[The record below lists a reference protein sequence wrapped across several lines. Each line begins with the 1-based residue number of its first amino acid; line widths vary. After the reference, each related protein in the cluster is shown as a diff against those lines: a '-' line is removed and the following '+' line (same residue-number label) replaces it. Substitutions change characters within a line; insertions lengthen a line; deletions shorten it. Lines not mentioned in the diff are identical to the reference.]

1 MEVYVPTYSY
11 RCANCD
17 FAFDQYQAFTDDSLT
32 ICPNCGQPQ
41 LRKVFSDIGVTFKGS
56 GFYHND
62 SRAKPAGSKPGHHK
76 PASEKSGPEKS
87 GPDKAGASGSTGSGD
102 SSAKPKSDKTP
113 AAKPAASSASGS
125 SGKSGSTSS

>member
-1 MEVYVPTYSY
+1 VPTYSY

-76 PASEKSGPEKS
+76 PASEKSGP
-87 GPDKAGASGSTGSGD
+87 DKAGSSTSTGSGD
-102 SSAKPKSDKTP
+102 SSAKPKADKTP

-125 SGKSGSTSS
+125 SGKSGRSGSTSS

>member
-1 MEVYVPTYSY
+1 VPTYSY

-17 FAFDQYQAFTDDSLT
+17 FAFEQYQAFTDDSLT

-41 LRKVFSDIGVTFKGS
+41 LRKVFNDIGVSFKGS
-56 GFYHND
+56 GFYRTD

-76 PASEKSGPEKS
+76 SGSEKS
-87 GPDKAGASGSTGSGD
+87 GPDKTSPDKAGSSSTGSGD

-113 AAKPAASSASGS
+113 TAKPAASSASGS